1 MAVAFVTLLVLI
13 VLGLPIAFVLGLT
26 ATATT
31 LVLKDVPLN
40 VIAHHFF
47 GGMNG
52 FTIMAIP
59 FFVLAGVI
67 MEHGGL
73 SRRIVDFA
81 SALVGWITGSLL
93 MVSVSAATALAAMSG
108 SGSADAVAVSS
119 VMTPELRKRRYD
131 IDFSS
136 AVIAAAGC
144 LAQIIPPSIMMV
156 LIAVAN
162 DISIGALFLAG
173 IIPGLLVVPGFF
185 LICYIHARRGGPQ
198 YREVQPFSLA
208 RLGSTFLVATPSL
221 GMAVVITGGILGG
234 VFTPTEA
241 ACVSVFYGLF
251 VGMVIHRDLKI
262 ADLPRVFLRATSL
275 SCGILLLIGTGTV
288 FTYLI
293 ATADVPQAVEGF
305 FRAFI
310 ASPITFLL
318 AVNAILMIACM
329 FVETFPIIL
338 ILSPVL
344 VPIAISYGIDPVHFA
359 TVFVF
364 NCAIGMIT
372 PPIGGVLFVV
382 AAVARRP
389 IAAIARRIWGPW
401 AVMTGV
407 LLLITFVPDLVLSL
421 PRWAG
426 LHR

>member
-1 MAVAFVTLLVLI
+1 MTIAFFSLILLI
-13 VLGLPIAFVLGLT
+13 ALGLPIAFVLGLT

-81 SALVGWITGSLL
+81 AALVGWITGSLL

-108 SGSADAVAVSS
+108 SGSADAVAVAS
-119 VMTPELRKRRYD
+119 VMTPELRRRRYD

-136 AVIAAAGC
+136 AIIASAGC

-162 DISIGALFLAG
+162 DLSIGALFLAG

-185 LICYIHARRGGPQ
+185 AICYVHAKRGGPQ
-198 YREVQPFSLA
+198 YREVQPFSFR
-208 RLGSTFLVATPSL
+208 RLGQTFLVALPSL
-221 GMAVVITGGILGG
+221 GMAVLITGGILGG
-234 VFTPTEA
+234 LFTPTEA

-251 VGMVIHRDLKI
+251 VGMVVHQDLKVK
-262 ADLPRVFLRATSL
+262 DLPVVFLRATSL

-288 FTYLI
+288 FTYLM
-293 ATADVPQAVEGF
+293 ATADVPTVVREF
-305 FRAFI
+305 FKSFI
-310 ASPITFLL
+310 ASPAAFLL
-318 AVNAILMIACM
+318 AVNVILMIACM

-344 VPIAISYGIDPVHFA
+344 VPIAISYGIDPIHFA
-359 TVFVF
+359 TIFVF

-389 IAAIARRIWGPW
+389 IAAIARRIWAPW
-401 AVMTGV
+401 AVMTVV
-407 LLLITFVPDLVLSL
+407 LLIITFIPDLVLSL
-421 PRWAG
+421 PRAVG
-426 LHR
+426 LYR

>member
-1 MAVAFVTLLVLI
+1 MTVAFVSLIALI

-26 ATATT
+26 AVAST
-31 LVLKDVPLN
+31 LVMKDVPLN

-81 SALVGWITGSLL
+81 SALVGWITGGLL

-119 VMTPELRKRRYD
+119 VMTPELRRRRYD

-162 DISIGALFLAG
+162 DLSIGALFLAG
-173 IIPGLLVVPGFF
+173 VVPGLLVVPGLFA
-185 LICYIHARRGGPQ
+185 ICYLHARQGGPQ
-198 YREVQPFSLA
+198 YRDIQPFELA
-208 RLGSTFLVATPSL
+208 RLGRTFLVALPSL
-221 GMAVVITGGILGG
+221 GMAVLITGGILGG
-234 VFTPTEA
+234 LFTPTEA

-251 VGMVIHRDLKI
+251 VGMVVHRDLKL
-262 ADLPRVFLRATSL
+262 ADLLKVVLRATSL

-293 ATADVPQAVEGF
+293 ATANVPAAIKDFLSVYITSPTGF
-305 FRAFI
+305 
-310 ASPITFLL
+310 LV
-318 AVNAILMIACM
+318 AVNVLLMIACM

-372 PPIGGVLFVV
+372 PPVGGVLFVV
-382 AAVARRP
+382 AAVAQRP
-389 IAAIARRIWGPW
+389 IAAIARRIWSPW
-401 AVMTGV
+401 AVMTAV
-407 LLLITFVPDLVLSL
+407 LILITFFPDLVLTL
-421 PRWAG
+421 PKAAG
-426 LHR
+426 LYR

>member
-1 MAVAFVTLLVLI
+1 MAIAFVTLIVLI

-59 FFVLAGVI
+59 FFVLSGVI

-81 SALVGWITGSLL
+81 AALVGWITGSLL

-173 IIPGLLVVPGFF
+173 IVPGLLVVPGFF

-198 YREVQPFSLA
+198 YREVQPFSLP
-208 RLGSTFLVATPSL
+208 RLGKTFLVAMPSL

-262 ADLPRVFLRATSL
+262 ADLPKVFLRATSL

-293 ATADVPQAVEGF
+293 ATADVPAAVEQF
-305 FRAFI
+305 FRTFI

-318 AVNAILMIACM
+318 AVNVILMVACM

-344 VPIAISYGIDPVHFA
+344 VPIAISYGVDPVHFA

-407 LLLITFVPDLVLSL
+407 LLLVTFVPDLVLTL

>member
-1 MAVAFVTLLVLI
+1 MAIAFLILVVLI
-13 VLGLPIAFVLGLT
+13 ATGLPIVFVLGLS
-26 ATATT
+26 ATAS
-31 LVLKDVPLN
+31 VLILPDVPLN
-40 VIAHHFF
+40 LIAHHFF

-67 MEHGGL
+67 MEYGGL

-81 SALVGWITGSLL
+81 ASLVGWVTGSLL

-108 SGSADAVAVSS
+108 SGSADSVAVSS
-119 VMTPELRKRRYD
+119 IMTPELRKRGYD

-136 AVIAAAGC
+136 AIIAASGC

-156 LIAVAN
+156 LIAVTN
-162 DISIGALFLAG
+162 ELSIGALFLAG
-173 IIPGLLVVPGFF
+173 IIPGLLIVPGFF
-185 LICYIHARRGGPQ
+185 AICYVHAKRGGPQ
-198 YREVQPFSLA
+198 YREVQPFSVATLA
-208 RLGSTFLVATPSL
+208 RTFVIATPSL

-251 VGMVIHRDLKI
+251 VAMVIHRDLKWQQ
-262 ADLPRVFLRATSL
+262 LPEVFLRATSL

-293 ATADVPQAVEGF
+293 AAADVPMVVSDFFKEFVE
-305 FRAFI
+305 
-310 ASPITFLL
+310 SPIIFLL
-318 AVNAILMIACM
+318 AVNVILMVGCM
-329 FVETFPIIL
+329 FVETFPMIL

-344 VPIAISYGIDPVHFA
+344 VPIAVTYGVDPLHFA
-359 TVFVF
+359 VVFVF

-389 IAAIARRIWGPW
+389 IAAVARKIWSPW

-407 LLLITFVPDLVLSL
+407 LLTITFVPEIVLFL
-421 PRWAG
+421 PRLAG
-426 LHR
+426 LH